1 MNVKKRNCWLLGQT
15 KVCAVRAKKFSDK
28 YQYFPI
34 NTSIFHRFQKLSI
47 FSKIFRHLH
56 VRRLRESRIRLRC
69 RARRNARQCNQKL
82 SFYKDTAVMKNW
94 RCGVQIT
101 VWIVW
106 YYLNAYSRGHIY
118 QLLGGD
124 LPPPHG
130 SPITKDTISSYI
142 AALTDRV
149 AAVGL
154 RKLLSYQL
162 TGKVQI
168 DETFVRSPR
177 KHNRGRF
184 PMGRKFTLVT
194 TSRPI
199 N

>member
-1 MNVKKRNCWLLGQT
+1 MQCCCCRNYHIT
-15 KVCAVRAKKFSDK
+15 
-28 YQYFPI
+28 
-34 NTSIFHRFQKLSI
+34 
-47 FSKIFRHLH
+47 
-56 VRRLRESRIRLRC
+56 
-69 RARRNARQCNQKL
+69 
-82 SFYKDTAVMKNW
+82 FYKDNAVMKNW

-106 YYLNAYSRGHIY
+106 YYINGYSRSHIY

-124 LPPPHG
+124 LPEPHG
-130 SPITKDTISSYI
+130 SPITKQTISTYI

-154 RKLLSYQL
+154 RKLLTYRL

-177 KHNRGRF
+177 KHNRGRLEI
-184 PMGRKFTLVT
+184 GRKFTLVT
-194 TSRPI
+194 PSRPI
-199 N
+199 NFLISFLRYWDFGTRNKRC